1 MQTREKNP
9 TLQAAYGPQSSSF
22 QPLVSVERFRFS
34 CPSGNTKDDK
44 SSIILAWGKMG
55 KLAFI
60 LLLPFLLHQVQNAPM
75 LPPGCSA
82 PPVPAPS
89 SHLIL
94 LLIRRLQN
102 HPCCQ
107 PSSWPPVFQ
116 AIPRCSMQGRDKLHL
131 VNTPLSRCQDWCWLN
146 YQVPTADK
154 DNSWILNPASI
165 IVIQSVREYLG
176 RKWGYF

>member
-1 MQTREKNP
+1 MQTGEKKT
-9 TLQAAYGPQSSSF
+9 TLPAAYSPQSSSF

-34 CPSGNTKDDK
+34 CPSRNTKDDK
-44 SSIILAWGKMG
+44 SSIIPGSGKMG

-82 PPVPAPS
+82 PPVTAPS
-89 SHLIL
+89 SRLIL

-107 PSSWPPVFQ
+107 PSSRPPAFQ
-116 AIPRCSMQGRDKLHL
+116 AIPQCSVQGRDKLHL

-146 YQVPTADK
+146 YQIPTADK
-154 DNSWILNPASI
+154 DNVWILTPTSSI
-165 IVIQSVREYLG
+165 AFQSVC
-176 RKWGYF
+176 

>member
-1 MQTREKNP
+1 MQTGKKKKQKTKTTTP
-9 TLQAAYGPQSSSF
+9 QAAYGPQSSSF
-22 QPLVSVERFRFS
+22 HSLVSVERFQFS
-34 CPSGNTKDDK
+34 CPSRNTKDDK
-44 SSIILAWGKMG
+44 SSIILSSGKMG

-82 PPVPAPS
+82 PPVMAPS

-116 AIPRCSMQGRDKLHL
+116 AIPQCSVQGRDKLHL
-131 VNTPLSRCQDWCWLN
+131 VNTPLSRCQDLCWLN

-154 DNSWILNPASI
+154 DNAWVLNPASI
-165 IVIQSVREYLG
+165 IAFQSVC
-176 RKWGYF
+176 

>member
-82 PPVPAPS
+82 PPVPTPS

-107 PSSWPPVFQ
+107 PASR
-116 AIPRCSMQGRDKLHL
+116 IPGHPSVLYARQRQTSPGQHP
-131 VNTPLSRCQDWCWLN
+131 TE
-146 YQVPTADK
+146 QVPGLMLIKLSSTH
-154 DNSWILNPASI
+154 SWQRQFVNP
-165 IVIQSVREYLG
+165 
-176 RKWGYF
+176 